1 METWSLLFDFIAKWY
16 YVPLVFIYI
25 AVILTVLFENRKPE
39 KALAWVMIV
48 SFLPGVGLLLYYFF
62 GQDFQKNKRFSQ
74 LEKKFMA
81 NTTRRWQEMEPVFT
95 NQIEEIRK
103 INPDVAQTFQYLIN
117 TNNSV
122 PTSNNQAELLINGE
136 VKFPKLMEDIKQAK
150 HHVHLE
156 YYIVDDDELV
166 KALMDLLEEK
176 AKEGVEIRFLV
187 DAFGSSGFA
196 KKQKY
201 YRNKGIEFEI
211 MLPVHFRS
219 LANSNYRNHRKIA
232 IIDGVIGYA
241 GGINL
246 SKKYSNDF
254 NNHVYW
260 RDTSI
265 QIKGDAI
272 KVLQVQFLL
281 HWQLASEIDFNFDKA
296 YFPNVEQKLDTL
308 PITYAFSS
316 PGAPIP
322 YVMEVMI
329 NSIVNAQKS
338 VKLCT
343 PYFIPT
349 DEFRIA
355 LLIAQSKG
363 VQVELMLPHRG
374 DSNVV
379 QAASLSFLKVLAERG
394 VKVYLYKKGFMHA
407 KTISIDGQTLFV
419 GSTNLDVRSFLIN
432 FEYSVIAKSKLLCEE
447 HDAQFEKDKVDSEV
461 FTLEY
466 WKEKAWYKRAFAA
479 LCRLMSPL
487 L

>member
-81 NTTRRWQEMEPVFT
+81 NTTRRWKEMEPVFT

-166 KALMDLLEEK
+166 KSLMDLLEEK
-176 AKEGVEIRFLV
+176 AKEGVEIRLLV

-196 KKQKY
+196 QKQKY

-265 QIKGDAI
+265 RIKGDAI

-447 HDAQFEKDKVDSEV
+447 HDAQFEKDKADSEV